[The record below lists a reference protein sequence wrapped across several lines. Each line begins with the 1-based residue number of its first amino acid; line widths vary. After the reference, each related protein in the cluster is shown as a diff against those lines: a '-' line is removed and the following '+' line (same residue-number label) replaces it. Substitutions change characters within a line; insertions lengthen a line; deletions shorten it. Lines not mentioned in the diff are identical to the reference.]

1 MNYKKI
7 YYTDDLE
14 DQLRI
19 GKALRMMYDSD
30 QERYVRGILD
40 KLANLEEIG
49 LSRDDLYHRSIYD
62 YWAYGF
68 SPDQEIYLGTC
79 KKSHEEKSQYI
90 SWKERFLFWARL
102 NRWDDMWMLED
113 KYEAY
118 KLLKPYYKRELIK
131 ILTDEDYPQFLSF
144 IDRHPVFV
152 VKPLGLSL
160 SMGVRK
166 IDADQYSDKKA
177 LFNELLHVADEFRGD
192 YSIEKSD
199 FNGAV
204 LEELIVQEKQF
215 GAIHPDSVNAVRIT
229 TIRKGG
235 GIMMFYPWIKVG
247 FNHSFVASAGQGGF
261 NAGIDQNTGQVNT
274 DGYMEDGKTLAVHPD
289 SGIAFKSLVMPEW
302 QAAVEMTKEISLNL
316 PSSINYVGWDL
327 VYTDKGWLIM
337 EGNYYGDM
345 MWQMFLERGTKKEFG
360 DLIGWQMNP
369 EKPFWWQY
377 NAKAL
382 ENK

>member
-1 MNYKKI
+1 MNHKKI

-30 QERYVRGILD
+30 QEKYVRGILD
-40 KLANLEEIG
+40 KLANLEELG
-49 LSRDDLYHRSIYD
+49 FSRDDLYHRSIYD

-192 YSIEKSD
+192 YSIEKCD

-215 GAIHPDSVNAVRIT
+215 GAIHPDSVNAVRIS
-229 TIRKGG
+229 TIRVVGG
-235 GIMMFYPWIKVG
+235 V
-247 FNHSFVASAGQGGF
+247 
-261 NAGIDQNTGQVNT
+261 
-274 DGYMEDGKTLAVHPD
+274 
-289 SGIAFKSLVMPEW
+289 
-302 QAAVEMTKEISLNL
+302 
-316 PSSINYVGWDL
+316 
-327 VYTDKGWLIM
+327 
-337 EGNYYGDM
+337 
-345 MWQMFLERGTKKEFG
+345 
-360 DLIGWQMNP
+360 
-369 EKPFWWQY
+369 
-377 NAKAL
+377 
-382 ENK
+382 